1 MIENTASLTF
11 LIPIALSIGIALLAT
26 KEARLPFLIRASKLV
41 PTLGI
46 LVSVVGI
53 VLLTQTGTYQTSTL
67 GINELGFSLRLD
79 ALSLIM
85 YAMVSIIALV
95 VVRFSINYLNGD
107 PNQHRFMAKLAIT
120 IAFVQL
126 LVLSGNTFM
135 LFIAWVAT
143 SISLHQLLIFYP
155 TRLKARIAA
164 RKKFIL
170 ARLGDATLLA
180 AIILLYNEFGTGNL
194 ELIFNQL
201 KNLQASD
208 INAQLEIAT
217 LLLILTAGL
226 KSVQIPFHGWILEV
240 METPTPVS
248 ALLHAGLL
256 NAGPFL
262 MIRFAYLLDAVSFAP
277 VALFI
282 MGACTALYGTLVFTT
297 QPTIKTALAY
307 SSVGHMGFTLML
319 SGLGLYSAS
328 LLHLVAHSFY
338 KAHSFLSSGS
348 VVDKVQTQNAASAKR
363 QGNVLKV
370 ILALLVAI
378 LIYTSIAFIWH
389 ANFELSFQLL
399 IIGGIIFTG
408 VMSLLINTFDSN
420 NNWLAIAKL
429 FVGAT
434 LAVVSFF
441 ILEEVIR
448 LLLGVQVPTLP
459 EPSSSM
465 AFLASLMLILFF
477 TLVAW
482 QALSPV
488 LQKRK
493 HFSKWGIHIRN
504 GFYLN
509 VLFDRVI
516 SSLNYKN

>member
-1 MIENTASLTF
+1 MIENSTLLTF
-11 LIPIALSIGIALLAT
+11 LIPIALLFAIALLAT
-26 KEARLPFLIRASKLV
+26 KEARLPFLIKASKMA
-41 PTLGI
+41 PALGI
-46 LVSVVGI
+46 LVSIVGI
-53 VLLTQTGTYQTSTL
+53 VLLTQHGTYQTSTL

-79 ALSLIM
+79 TLSLIM

-95 VVRFSINYLNGD
+95 VVRFSVNYLNGD
-107 PNQHRFMAKLAIT
+107 PNQHKFMGKLAMT

-201 KNLQASD
+201 KNLQPSD
-208 INAQLEIAT
+208 INTQLEIST

-277 VALFI
+277 IALFI

-297 QPTIKTALAY
+297 QPTVKTALAY

-348 VVDKVQTQNAASAKR
+348 VVDKVQTNNAARTKR
-363 QGNVLKV
+363 QGNTLKV
-370 ILALLVAI
+370 ILALIIAI
-378 LIYTSIAFIWH
+378 LIYTSLTLVWS
-389 ANFELSFQLL
+389 ANFELSFQVL

-408 VMSLLINTFDSN
+408 VMSLLINTLDSN
-420 NNWLAIAKL
+420 NNWLSIAKL
-429 FVGAT
+429 LSGAT
-434 LAVVSFF
+434 LVVVSFF
-441 ILEEVIR
+441 ILEEVMR
-448 LLLGVQVPTLP
+448 LALGVQVPTLA
-459 EPSSSM
+459 EPSASLV
-465 AFLASLMLILFF
+465 FLASLMLILFF

-482 QALSPV
+482 RALTPV
-488 LQKRK
+488 FQKRK
-493 HFSKWGIHIRN
+493 HLSKLGTHIRN
-504 GFYLN
+504 GLYLN
-509 VLFDRVI
+509 VLFDRLI